1 MAKATTAAV
10 PTDAKYIDFTPEEMA
25 SAVQIAAKLAYLTK
39 ENLIFVDGFI
49 TGAIMAQSQEKEV

>member
-1 MAKATTAAV
+1 MAKAV
-10 PTDAKYIDFTPEEMA
+10 PTAIPAADRFKDFLPEEVA
-25 SAVQIAAKLAYLTK
+25 SAVQIAAKLAYLHK